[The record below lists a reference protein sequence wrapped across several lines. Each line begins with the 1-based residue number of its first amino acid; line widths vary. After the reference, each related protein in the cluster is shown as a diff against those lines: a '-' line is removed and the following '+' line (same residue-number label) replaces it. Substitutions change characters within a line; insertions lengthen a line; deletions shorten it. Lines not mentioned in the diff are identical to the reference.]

1 MTRFSARNL
10 VRGDS
15 SKHGIGIFVG
25 RITAAS
31 EDENAAQRP
40 TQMTPKESLRT
51 GEDEYRGS
59 G

>member
-1 MTRFSARNL
+1 MTRFSVENL

-31 EDENAAQRP
+31 EDE
-40 TQMTPKESLRT
+40 K
-51 GEDEYRGS
+51 RGS
-59 G
+59 ASDTDDAEGVSTHW